1 MDIWA
6 FVGPTLLVVVGY
18 FLNQTLTGIKK
29 ELHDLKREVIQLQ
42 IDQARMSQQLERM
55 G

>member
-1 MDIWA
+1 MEVWGI
-6 FVGPTLLVVVGY
+6 VGPTLLVVVGY

-42 IDQARMSQQLERM
+42 IDQARMSQQVEKL

>member
-6 FVGPTLLVVVGY
+6 FIGPTLLVVVGY

-42 IDQARMSQQLERM
+42 IDQARISQQLQKM